1 VWFAVAV
8 FAVILVPLVF
18 ILRNSRKVQ
27 ISYRGARGR
36 PEVFYQFRELMG
48 W

>member
-8 FAVILVPLVF
+8 FAVIIVLLVC

-27 ISYRGARGR
+27 ISYIGARGR
-36 PEVFYQFRELMG
+36 QKSSIRSAS
-48 W
+48 